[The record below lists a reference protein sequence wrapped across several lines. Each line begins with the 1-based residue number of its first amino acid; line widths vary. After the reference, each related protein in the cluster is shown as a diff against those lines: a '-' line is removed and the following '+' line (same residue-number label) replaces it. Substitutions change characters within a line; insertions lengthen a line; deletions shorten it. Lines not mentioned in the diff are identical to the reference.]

1 MLFNRVEG
9 FMILPMLNIFIAIVV
24 FSIAIIIITEIF
36 RYIKCLLIK
45 RIMVQNHY
53 LYFNVKTLDIDENI
67 YFKKDLDD
75 DPIYMK
81 TLLSLSLK
89 QIKQK
94 YGG

>member
-1 MLFNRVEG
+1 MTFDNI
-9 FMILPMLNIFIAIVV
+9 ILSVLISIVILSIFV
-24 FSIAIIIITEIF
+24 IILTEIF
-36 RYIKCLLIK
+36 KYIKCMMIK
-45 RIMVQNHY
+45 RIMMRNHY
-53 LYFNVKTLDIDENI
+53 LYFNIKTLDIDENI

-94 YGG
+94 YGV

>member
-1 MLFNRVEG
+1 
-9 FMILPMLNIFIAIVV
+9 MIFDNIILSVLISIVIL
-24 FSIAIIIITEIF
+24 SIFVIILTEIF
-36 RYIKCLLIK
+36 KYIKCMMIK

-53 LYFNVKTLDIDENI
+53 LYFNIKTLDIDENI

-94 YGG
+94 YGV

>member
-1 MLFNRVEG
+1 MTFDNI
-9 FMILPMLNIFIAIVV
+9 ILSVLISIVILSIFV
-24 FSIAIIIITEIF
+24 IILTEIF
-36 RYIKCLLIK
+36 KYIKCMLIK

-53 LYFNVKTLDIDENI
+53 LYFNIKTLDIDENI

-94 YGG
+94 YGV

>member
-1 MLFNRVEG
+1 
-9 FMILPMLNIFIAIVV
+9 MISDNIVLNVLISVVILSIF
-24 FSIAIIIITEIF
+24 AIILIETF
-36 RYIKCLLIK
+36 KYIKCLIIK
-45 RIMVQNHY
+45 RIMVRNHY
-53 LYFNVKTLDIDENI
+53 LYFNIKTLDIDENI

-94 YGG
+94 YGV

>member
-1 MLFNRVEG
+1 MTFDNI
-9 FMILPMLNIFIAIVV
+9 ILSVLISIVILSIFV
-24 FSIAIIIITEIF
+24 IILTEIF
-36 RYIKCLLIK
+36 KYIKCMMIK

-53 LYFNVKTLDIDENI
+53 LYFNIKTLDIDENI

-94 YGG
+94 YGV